1 MLHAGAAVAAVAL
14 RVQPGRLRAERGLGA
29 ALGLGLV
36 LKVLSEQ
43 PWAVLQVQPPGWDIR
58 IAPLAHAAGLL
69 CGLLAAGL
77 LLALPA
83 ALGLRSRP
91 SSPARPPGSPA
102 G

>member
-1 MLHAGAAVAAVAL
+1 V
-14 RVQPGRLRAERGLGA
+14 LG
-29 ALGLGLV
+29 
-36 LKVLSEQ
+36 EQ

-58 IAPLAHAAGLL
+58 IAPVAHAAGLL
-69 CGLLAAGL
+69 CGLLAAAL

-83 ALGLRSRP
+83 ALGRFRSRP